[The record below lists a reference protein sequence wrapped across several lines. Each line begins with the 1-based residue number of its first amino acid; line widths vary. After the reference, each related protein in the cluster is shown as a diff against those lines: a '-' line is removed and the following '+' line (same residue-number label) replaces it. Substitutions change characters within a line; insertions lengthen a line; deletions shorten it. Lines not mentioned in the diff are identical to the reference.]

1 MKRSRKK
8 LAFALAIA
16 MVMVFA
22 AGGSAYAAEAAPEEM
37 ILEEASANAEEV
49 TEDIVI
55 DEAAAVEEPVE
66 SEYNEEAEAELAATD
81 LSYVAGEV
89 IVVFEAGRGADAYS
103 YAAELNGEV
112 AALNTLAGVGD
123 AALIKISR
131 SQTVRDAINA
141 YSAKDGVLYAE
152 ENGKVA
158 ALEIEPALQQAIA
171 SAQNTLN
178 DPRAKEQWYTDKIEA
193 GAASDMLEAL
203 PAREKVLVAVVDSL
217 VDMNH
222 EDLTNIYNKEISR
235 SFINGREEPYPQG
248 PITADHAT
256 HVSGIIAAEANNG
269 KGIAGVASGTKN
281 QMVELMSCA
290 VLGEKGGTN
299 YSVALGVDYA
309 VKKGADVI
317 NLSLGSYSGFPQNDN
332 DRIKQEAID
341 NAVSGGAVVIG
352 AAGNGD
358 TNSYCTP
365 SDYES
370 VISVIAT
377 TNYTDP
383 EGYCKTAFSD
393 FGVHK
398 DISAPGERI
407 LSAIP
412 GGYTYFN
419 GTSMAAPMVAGVAAM
434 MKYASPDIT
443 PAQVQDG
450 IESTATDLFTEGF
463 DLQTA
468 WGNVNAKA
476 AVEYA
481 LAITPP
487 DPPGPTPIVPVSP
500 KDLKQTGVTADSI
513 TLGWSPGKNVEGY
526 LIFRTEAKYKGDLT
540 QYTQIADLEDAS
552 ILSYTDKGVI
562 TGKRYGY
569 ALIGYG
575 LDENGKIIMVDQ
587 SNTIYARAKCDA
599 PTGLKAAGQSKSSI
613 NLRWDSTAGADGF
626 YLYRSTSKTGGY
638 KLVAKFNGGEGV
650 SSYSDRGLK
659 AATKYYYKLI
669 AITNAEDGPVKGAT
683 AGPVAGQT
691 KRA

>member
-1 MKRSRKK
+1 MKINRKK
-8 LAFALAIA
+8 VAFALAIA

-22 AGGSAYAAEAAPEEM
+22 AGGSVYAADTAPEEI
-37 ILEEASANAEEV
+37 ILEEASANAAEAA
-49 TEDIVI
+49 EDVVI
-55 DEAAAVEEPVE
+55 DEAAAVEAPAD

-81 LSYVAGEV
+81 LNYVAGEV
-89 IVVFEAGRGADAYS
+89 IVVLEAGRGADAYA
-103 YAAELNGEV
+103 YAAELKGEV

-141 YSAKDGVLYAE
+141 YSAKDGVLYAQ
-152 ENGKVA
+152 ENGRVK
-158 ALEIEPALQQAIA
+158 ALEIEPALQQAVA
-171 SAQNTLN
+171 SLQSTVN
-178 DPRAKEQWYTDKIEA
+178 DPLAKEQWYTDKVQA
-193 GAASDMLEAL
+193 GAAADMLEAL

-217 VDMNH
+217 ADMNH

-248 PITADHAT
+248 PITAEHAT

-281 QMVELMSCA
+281 KMVELMSCA
-290 VLGEKGGTN
+290 VLGDNGGTS
-299 YSVALGVDYA
+299 YSVALGIDYA
-309 VKKGADVI
+309 AKQGADVI
-317 NLSLGSYSGFPQNDN
+317 NLSLGSYPGYPQNDT
-332 DRIKQEAID
+332 DRIEQAAVD
-341 NAVSGGAVVIG
+341 NAVGGGAVVVC
-352 AAGNGD
+352 AAGNDD
-358 TNSYCTP
+358 TDMFSTP
-365 SDYES
+365 SDYEAA
-370 VISVIAT
+370 ISVIAT

-383 EGYCKTAFSD
+383 QGYCKTAFSD

-407 LSAIP
+407 LSTVP
-412 GGYTYFN
+412 GGYEHFN
-419 GTSMAAPMVAGVAAM
+419 GTSMAAPVVAGVAAM
-434 MKYASPDIT
+434 MKYAAPDIT
-443 PAQVQDG
+443 PAEVQDG
-450 IESTATDLFTEGF
+450 LESTATDLFTEGF

-500 KDLKQTGVTADSI
+500 KDLKQTGATADSI
-513 TLGWSPGKNVEGY
+513 SLGWSQGKNVEGY
-526 LIFRTEAKYKGDLT
+526 LVFRSEAKYKGDT
-540 QYTQIADLEDAS
+540 TKYERVADVEGAS
-552 ILSYTDKGVI
+552 TLSYTDKGVV

-569 ALIGYG
+569 AVIGYA
-575 LDENGKIIMVDQ
+575 LDEEDNYIIVDQ
-587 SNTIYARAKCDA
+587 SNTIYARAKCEA
-599 PTGLKAAGQSKSSI
+599 PTGLKAAGQSKSAIKLSW
-613 NLRWDSTAGADGF
+613 NGTEGADGF

-638 KLVAKFNGGEGV
+638 KLVAKFKGGEGV
-650 SSYSDRGLK
+650 SYYSDRGLK

-669 AITNAEDGPVKGAT
+669 AITDAEDGTVKGAT